1 MNALLHLLH
10 GDDALS
16 IREKLASLKEAVQP
30 PEVRDVNVAVFE
42 GARLRL
48 DELRAACDTVP
59 FLAER
64 RLVVVE
70 GLLARMERRQGRA
83 APEDGAVEEGP
94 DLGEWT
100 KLADLLMAVPP
111 TTDLVFVEGKLQP
124 NNPLLA
130 RVKPLA
136 QVGQFPLPKGDELR
150 QWIRKRAEG
159 KGVRIHSR
167 AVVALADAVGSD
179 LPILDAELDKLA
191 IYCWE
196 REIGY
201 QDVQDMVPH
210 TREANI
216 FAAVDAMLE
225 NRPGQ
230 ALAQLS
236 QLLQSGEP
244 PGRLM
249 GMVVRQVRL
258 LLLAKELRA
267 EGVKPDELGS
277 RLGLH
282 GFALRKTL
290 EQEPRFTRPQLVE
303 AYDIL
308 LKADL
313 GLKTSTM
320 DEETALDLLVAD
332 LCALSARR

>member
-1 MNALLHLLH
+1 VIHLLY
-10 GDDALS
+10 GEDSLS
-16 IREKLASLKEAVQP
+16 IREKLTALKEMVEP

-48 DELRAACDTVP
+48 EQLRAACEAVP

-83 APEDGAVEEGP
+83 VDEASAEEGP

-130 RVKPLA
+130 RAKPLA
-136 QVGQFPLPKGDELR
+136 QAMHYVLPKGDDLR
-150 QWIRKRAEG
+150 TWIRQRAES
-159 KGVRIHSR
+159 KGIRIHPR

-179 LPILDAELDKLA
+179 LPVLDAELDKLA
-191 IYCWE
+191 IYCWQ

-201 QDVQDMVPH
+201 QDVQDMVAY
-210 TREANI
+210 TREANV
-216 FAAVDAMLE
+216 FATVDAMLE
-225 NRPGQ
+225 NRPGP
-230 ALAQLS
+230 ALAQVAQHLE
-236 QLLQSGEP
+236 SGES
-244 PGRLM
+244 PGWLM
-249 GMVVRQVRL
+249 GMIVRQVRL

-267 EGVKPDELGS
+267 EGVRSEELGS
-277 RLGLH
+277 RLGLQ

-290 EQEPRFTRPQLVE
+290 EQEPRYTRPQLVE
-303 AYDIL
+303 AYDVL

-313 GLKTSTM
+313 GLKTSAT

-332 LCALSARR
+332 LCALYTWR